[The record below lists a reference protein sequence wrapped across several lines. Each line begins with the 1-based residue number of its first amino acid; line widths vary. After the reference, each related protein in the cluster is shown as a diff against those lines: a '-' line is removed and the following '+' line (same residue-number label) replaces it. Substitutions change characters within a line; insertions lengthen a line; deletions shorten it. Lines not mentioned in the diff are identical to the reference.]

1 MSKAFF
7 DHAAYRTDTATALR
21 EAFLQVNT
29 EIIEAN
35 RRDSN
40 FDCELSGTTATVVVV
55 IGNTATFAYVGDSR
69 GFIGRKAGACL
80 VPKFITQDHKPNRPE
95 EIKRITEMGGE
106 VRKLADDFPYRLFV
120 KGQPFPGIAVS
131 RALGDSLAQS
141 VGLSPEPQIE
151 EVKIGETDAYL
162 CIASD
167 GVWEFCS
174 EQEVLNVL
182 SSGASLNRAAELV
195 ANMAWERWIENEGDM
210 VDDITAIVLKL
221 NS

>member
-21 EAFLQVNT
+21 EAFLEVNT
-29 EIIEAN
+29 KIIEAN
-35 RRDSN
+35 RRDSS

-55 IGNTATFAYVGDSR
+55 IDRIATFAYVGDSR
-69 GFIGRKAGACL
+69 GFIGCKAEAGL
-80 VPKFITQDHKPNRPE
+80 VPKFSTQDHKPNMPE
-95 EIKRITEMGGE
+95 EVKRITAMGGE
-106 VRKLADDFPYRLFV
+106 VRKLEDDIPHRLFV

-141 VGLSPEPQIE
+141 IGLSPEPQIE
-151 EVKIGETDAYL
+151 EMKIGETDAYL

-174 EQEVLNVL
+174 EQDVLNVL
-182 SSGASLNRAAELV
+182 NSGASLKRAVELV
-195 ANMAWERWIENEGDM
+195 VNMAWERWIENEGDM